1 MVSIVKEKKMGKLR
15 LSIKLHKVKVP
26 TQAERNKQTAEQSVK
41 NSMKADTNGDGIIS
55 AQELQSSGMQISVFG
70 NTTFVGTQEEI
81 DSFRVSEE
89 FWQAVDPN
97 DNGTVSLKE
106 LANSGL
112 MLNLNANERNIVD
125 TNKDGELSDQELK
138 AAGLRKMFGAIVLY
152 DKGKW
157 QKTKDEA
164 AEKQFNIFDTNKD
177 GQLSV
182 EEYQNMFNTLNQN
195 Q

>member
-1 MVSIVKEKKMGKLR
+1 MGKLR